1 MNKRVGH
8 HSLRQRLLTSMAVG
22 FAIILVSIA
31 IGIWSYARDAANH
44 SYDRLLSGAAFAILE
59 RTLVTPTGP
68 SVEIPYS
75 ALELIGLAESD
86 RVFYRIFT
94 ANGETLTGS
103 ENLPLPEHYKPTDQP
118 VFFDTHYSGED
129 VRFLLQG
136 RFLAGAGYGD
146 WVVVQIGQTRI
157 ARDAFAR
164 EMMINAIA
172 LLLLVTVIGLGF
184 VWFGINRALSP
195 LIGIERQ
202 LRHREPTDFSPIV
215 ITPPREVASLT
226 RSINGLILRHKK
238 SLDNAQAF
246 IADVAHQTRT
256 SLGALQGLLE
266 SASRQ
271 ADVKQQQVRIAQAEE
286 QTERTIRLT
295 NQLLSHAMII
305 HRADNKPLERKVFI
319 DVVRTVFAEIIRDY
333 LKYDTDFSIDSELD
347 GDEETFVML
356 DEIGIRE
363 ALRNLVDNTIKH
375 GKAPYKI
382 GILVRKTGGNCLLIV
397 DDNGPGINEQMYA
410 TVLER
415 FSSMS
420 SGSGLGLSIV
430 SAVADRHH
438 AELRLGQSPE
448 GGLRVEMVFPVVE
461 GELT

>member
-1 MNKRVGH
+1 M
-8 HSLRQRLLTSMAVG
+8 
-22 FAIILVSIA
+22 
-31 IGIWSYARDAANH
+31 
-44 SYDRLLSGAAFAILE
+44 
-59 RTLVTPTGP
+59 
-68 SVEIPYS
+68 
-75 ALELIGLAESD
+75 
-86 RVFYRIFT
+86 
-94 ANGETLTGS
+94 
-103 ENLPLPEHYKPTDQP
+103 
-118 VFFDTHYSGED
+118 
-129 VRFLLQG
+129 
-136 RFLAGAGYGD
+136 
-146 WVVVQIGQTRI
+146 
-157 ARDAFAR
+157 
-164 EMMINAIA
+164 
-172 LLLLVTVIGLGF
+172 
-184 VWFGINRALSP
+184 
-195 LIGIERQ
+195 
-202 LRHREPTDFSPIV
+202 
-215 ITPPREVASLT
+215 
-226 RSINGLILRHKK
+226 
-238 SLDNAQAF
+238 
-246 IADVAHQTRT
+246 
-256 SLGALQGLLE
+256 
-266 SASRQ
+266 
-271 ADVKQQQVRIAQAEE
+271 KQQQVRIAQAEE

-375 GKAPYKI
+375 GKAPHKI
-382 GILVRKTGGNCLLIV
+382 GILVRKTGGKCLLIV

-448 GGLRVEMVFPVVE
+448 GGLRVEMAFPVVE
-461 GELT
+461 GEQT

>member
-1 MNKRVGH
+1 MNKTARH

-31 IGIWSYARDAANH
+31 VGIWSYARDAANH

-94 ANGETLTGS
+94 ANGKTLTGS
-103 ENLPLPEHYKPTDQP
+103 GNLPQPEPYKPTDQP

-172 LLLLVTVIGLGF
+172 LLLLVTAIGLGF

-202 LRHREPTDFSPIV
+202 LRHREPTDFSPIQ

-271 ADVKQQQVRIAQAEE
+271 PDADQQQARIKQAEE
-286 QTERTIRLT
+286 QAQRTIRLT

-305 HRADNKPLERKVFI
+305 HRADNTPLARKVLI
-319 DVVRTVFAEIIRDY
+319 DVVRTAFGDIIRDY
-333 LKYDTDFSIDSELD
+333 LKYDTEFSIESDLAP
-347 GDEETFVML
+347 DEQVFVML

-363 ALRNLVDNTIKH
+363 ALRNLLDNAIKH
-375 GKAPYKI
+375 GKAPHKI
-382 GILVRKTGGNCLLIV
+382 DILVRKSDEKCHLIV
-397 DDNGPGINEQMYA
+397 DDNGPGIDVGKHA
-410 TVLER
+410 SVLER
-415 FSSMS
+415 FSSLS
-420 SGSGLGLSIV
+420 TGTGLGLAIV
-430 SAVADRHH
+430 NAVAERHH
-438 AELRLGQSPE
+438 AELILGQSPA

-461 GELT
+461 GGQE